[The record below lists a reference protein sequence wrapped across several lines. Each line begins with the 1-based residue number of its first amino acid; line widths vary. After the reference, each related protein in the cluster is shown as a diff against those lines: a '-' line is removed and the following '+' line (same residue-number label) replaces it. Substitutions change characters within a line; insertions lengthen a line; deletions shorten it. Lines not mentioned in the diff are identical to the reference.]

1 MLLLI
6 RYPIIRPIK
15 KLPIM
20 LTVNVE
26 YGKDPLGIS
35 LLNRNLNTD
44 PNPPP
49 IKTNS
54 NSLII

>member
-1 MLLLI
+1 
-6 RYPIIRPIK
+6 
-15 KLPIM
+15 M

-35 LLNRNLNTD
+35 LLKRNLNAD

>member
-35 LLNRNLNTD
+35 LLNRNLNAD
-44 PNPPP
+44 PNH
-49 IKTNS
+49 
-54 NSLII
+54 LQ